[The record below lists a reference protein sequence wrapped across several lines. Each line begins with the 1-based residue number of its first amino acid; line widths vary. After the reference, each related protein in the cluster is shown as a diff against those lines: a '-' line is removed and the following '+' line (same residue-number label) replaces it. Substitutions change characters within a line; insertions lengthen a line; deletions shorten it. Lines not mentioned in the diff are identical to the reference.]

1 MLPKLTKQIENGQ
14 HLDAEQTR
22 SAVDLMMEGQCDES
36 EIKQFLT
43 ALHKKGETAEELV
56 GAARSMRDHM
66 NVIQSKRNDLVDTCG
81 TGGGG
86 TGVFNISTAAA
97 IVAAAAGVAVA
108 KHGNRK
114 VTGKSGSADVLVE
127 LGVSIDA
134 SKETVERC
142 LDEVGLCFCFAPLFH
157 PSVKHVM
164 AVRNQLDHPT
174 IFNLLGPL
182 CNPARTPYQVLGAG
196 RGETQKLLAE
206 SLAQLGTT
214 RSFVVHGDDGLGE
227 ISNADTTTVYQVED
241 GNVVEHK
248 WAPADFGLT
257 QSTRAEIEVDSPAK
271 SAAIIQGV
279 IDGKPG
285 AAYDIVIMNAAA
297 AVYVVNPEKS
307 LIECIEICKT
317 AITDG
322 KAQNV
327 LDTLKQLSHE

>member
-43 ALHKKGETAEELV
+43 ALHEKGETAEELV
-56 GAARSMRDHM
+56 GAAKSMRDHM
-66 NVIQSKRNDLVDTCG
+66 NVIQSNRNDLVDTCG

-182 CNPARTPYQVLGAG
+182 CNPARTPFQVLGAG

-206 SLAQLGTT
+206 ALAKLGTT

-227 ISNADTTTVYQVED
+227 ISNAETTTVYQVEN

-248 WAPADFGLT
+248 WAPADFGFT
-257 QSTRAEIEVDSPAK
+257 KSTRAEIEVDSPAK

-285 AAYDIVIMNAAA
+285 AAYDIVVMNAAA
-297 AVYVVNPEKS
+297 AVFVVNPEKS
-307 LIECIEICKT
+307 LFECVEICKG
-317 AITDG
+317 AIADG

-327 LDTLKQLSHE
+327 LNTLKQLSHD